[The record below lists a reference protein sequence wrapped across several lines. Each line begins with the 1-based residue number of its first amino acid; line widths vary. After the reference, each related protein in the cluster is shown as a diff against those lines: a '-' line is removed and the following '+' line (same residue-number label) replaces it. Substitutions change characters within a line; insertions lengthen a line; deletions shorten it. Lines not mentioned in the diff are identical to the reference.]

1 MEIDKE
7 KLLNTIRKSLGGNE
21 QLENAVKNGSAENI
35 LNSLNPRD
43 AARVSSILNDKQKL
57 DELLKSD
64 KARAILNQLLNGK

>member
-7 KLLNTIRKSLGGNE
+7 KLLNTIRTSLGGNE

-43 AARVSSILNDKQKL
+43 AARVSSILNDKQQL

>member
-7 KLLNTIRKSLGGNE
+7 KLLNTIRTSLGGNE
-21 QLENAVKNGSAENI
+21 HLENAVKNGSAENI

-43 AARVSSILNDKQKL
+43 AARVNSILNDKQKL

>member
-7 KLLNTIRKSLGGNE
+7 KLLNTIRTSLGGSE

-43 AARVSSILNDKQKL
+43 AARVSSILNDKQQL